1 MEYTYLNVADQLQRA
16 IKNFYKLC
24 FWRYLHIES

>member
-16 IKNFYKLC
+16 IENCYNLC
-24 FWRYLHIES
+24 FWRYLHIE